1 MKLHKLDPKLLMM
14 GFALPGAAHALGLGE
29 IHIASALGDPLV
41 ARIDLIGA
49 SHAELADLRASIAS
63 DALFRSHGI
72 DRAAFLATAT
82 LKLDRDPQG
91 RPVIWLRSQQPVVEP
106 LVNLLVDLQSANG
119 ELMREYTVLLDPPG
133 FGAQARQPARTQAK
147 TKVPA
152 KSKAK
157 AVRKRPRR
165 PRSATRAKSAPV
177 PSMRM
182 TYTVSPHDTLSRIAQ
197 RAGATTPAD
206 ERRLMI
212 AVFNDNPAAFSGN
225 LNLLRSGA
233 TLRMPT
239 AAELAAIDPAAA
251 AREFATQMH
260 AWHVPR
266 QMSSALPAPVAT
278 IAALNRQIA
287 TLHQSIAAVR
297 SQLNQPLPLPATV
310 TSQRRPVNQA
320 PAPVSAPAPAH
331 PGRLWRLAADLAAV
345 FAALAALVSSW
356 RVRRPRSLPD
366 AAPSARAADPA
377 PQIVAEPVATVPVS
391 DGEATGHAV
400 AVVESMPS
408 GDTPVQLVPPVADF
422 TGITAI
428 LEQPAD
434 LTDETA
440 EHLLRTFDPE
450 HSINTTHVRLSSALR
465 DQTEFV
471 ERRKS
476 PADVLRQA
484 IEREPERND
493 LRLKLLELYYTAVAE
508 NRRAFLEVARRLSKR
523 NGALSAEEWAQIA
536 NMGREIAAEEKLF
549 AAAID
554 ADSDIADCA

>member
-49 SHAELADLRASIAS
+49 SNAELADLRASIAS
-63 DALFRSHGI
+63 DALFRSRGI
-72 DRAAFLATAT
+72 DRPAFLATTT
-82 LKLDRDPQG
+82 LKLDQDPQG
-91 RPVIWLRSQQPVVEP
+91 RPVILLQSQQPVVEP

-133 FGAQARQPARTQAK
+133 FGAEARQAAGTQANTKTETKLK

-152 KSKAK
+152 KVKVKVKAE

-165 PRSATRAKSAPV
+165 PRSATRAKSAQV

-197 RAGATTPAD
+197 RAGAATPAD

-212 AVFNDNPAAFSGN
+212 AVFKDNPAAFSGN
-225 LNLLRSGA
+225 LNLLHSGA

-260 AWHVPR
+260 AWHVQR
-266 QMSSALPAPVAT
+266 QKPSVLPAPVAT
-278 IAALNRQIA
+278 IAALNRRIA
-287 TLHQSIAAVR
+287 TLQQSIAAVR
-297 SQLNQPLPLPATV
+297 SQLNQPLPLPAPV
-310 TSQRRPVNQA
+310 PSPHQRVNQASAPAATHTTSAAA

-331 PGRLWRLAADLAAV
+331 PGRLWRLAADLGAL
-345 FAALAALVSSW
+345 FAALAALVSLW
-356 RVRRPRSLPD
+356 RARRPRPLPEAD
-366 AAPSARAADPA
+366 SAPAGVDSR
-377 PQIVAEPVATVPVS
+377 
-391 DGEATGHAV
+391 
-400 AVVESMPS
+400 PS
-408 GDTPVQLVPPVADF
+408 GDTTVQLAAPTGDF

-428 LEQPAD
+428 LEQPAE

-450 HSINTTHVRLSSALR
+450 HSINTTHVSLPAALNDR
-465 DQTEFV
+465 SEFV

-493 LRLKLLELYYTAVAE
+493 LRLKLLELYYTAAAE

-549 AAAID
+549 AAAVD
-554 ADSDIADCA
+554 AGSDIADCA